1 MDQEKNLFAPIF
13 KVTKEKRRVLHG
25 HNSMI
30 IWFTGLSG
38 SGKTTIANELEEIL
52 HSIGISTFIL
62 DGDNIRQGLNND
74 LGFSQE
80 DRKENIRRIGEVA
93 KLFVDSGI
101 VVLVTFISPFA
112 SERKLV
118 RDMVEKDEFIEV
130 YINCSLEE
138 CEKRDPKG
146 LYQRAKN
153 GEIKE
158 FTGISSPYE
167 VPENPEIILETS
179 KYSIKECTESLYE
192 YLKRLL

>member
-1 MDQEKNLFAPIF
+1 M
-13 KVTKEKRRVLHG
+13 
-25 HNSMI
+25 
-30 IWFTGLSG
+30 
-38 SGKTTIANELEEIL
+38 
-52 HSIGISTFIL
+52 
-62 DGDNIRQGLNND
+62 
-74 LGFSQE
+74 
-80 DRKENIRRIGEVA
+80 
-93 KLFVDSGI
+93 
-101 VVLVTFISPFA
+101 VLVTFISPFA

-130 YINCSLEE
+130 YVNCSLEE

-179 KYSIKECTESLYE
+179 NYSIKECTEILYD

>member
-1 MDQEKNLFAPIF
+1 MEKDKNLYSPIF
-13 KVTKEKRRVLHG
+13 KVTKEKRRALHG
-25 HNSMI
+25 HNSKI

-38 SGKTTIANELEEIL
+38 SGKTTIANELEDIL
-52 HSIGISTFIL
+52 HSKGISTFIL

-130 YINCSLEE
+130 YVNCSLEE

-158 FTGISSPYE
+158 FTGISSPYG

-192 YLKRLL
+192 YLKGLL

>member
-1 MDQEKNLFAPIF
+1 MEKDKNLYSPIF
-13 KVTKEKRRVLHG
+13 KVTKEKRRALHG
-25 HNSMI
+25 HNSKI

-38 SGKTTIANELEEIL
+38 SGKTTIANELEDIL
-52 HSIGISTFIL
+52 HSKGISTFIL

-130 YINCSLEE
+130 YVNCSLEE

-153 GEIKE
+153 GEIKD

>member
-1 MDQEKNLFAPIF
+1 MEKDKNLYSPIF
-13 KVTKEKRRVLHG
+13 KVTKEKRRALHG
-25 HNSMI
+25 HNSKI

-38 SGKTTIANELEEIL
+38 SGKTTIANELEDIL
-52 HSIGISTFIL
+52 HSKGISTFIL

-130 YINCSLEE
+130 YVNCSLEE

-153 GEIKE
+153 GEIKD

-192 YLKRLL
+192 YLKGLL

>member
-1 MDQEKNLFAPIF
+1 MEKDKNLYSPIF
-13 KVTKEKRRVLHG
+13 KVTKEKRRALHG
-25 HNSMI
+25 HNSLI

-52 HSIGISTFIL
+52 HSKGISTFIL

-74 LGFSQE
+74 LGFGQA

-112 SERKLV
+112 SERQLV

-146 LYQRAKN
+146 LYHRAKN

>member
-1 MDQEKNLFAPIF
+1 MEKDKNLYSPIF
-13 KVTKEKRRVLHG
+13 KVTKEKRRALHG
-25 HNSMI
+25 HNSKI

-38 SGKTTIANELEEIL
+38 SGKTTIANELEDIL
-52 HSIGISTFIL
+52 HSKGISTFIL

-130 YINCSLEE
+130 YVNCSLEE

-179 KYSIKECTESLYE
+179 NYSIKECTDILFD

>member
-38 SGKTTIANELEEIL
+38 SGKTTLANELEEIL
-52 HSIGISTFIL
+52 NSKGISTYIL
-62 DGDNIRQGLNND
+62 DGDNIRQGLNSD
-74 LGFSQE
+74 LGFSQV

-93 KLFVDSGI
+93 KLFVESGI

-118 RDMVEKDEFIEV
+118 RDMVDKDEFIEV
-130 YINCSLEE
+130 YVNCSLEE

-146 LYQRAKN
+146 LYQRAKK

-179 KYSIKECTESLYE
+179 KNSIKECTESLYE
-192 YLKRLL
+192 YLKRFL